1 MKIVV
6 DTNVLV
12 SAILKDR
19 VPEDVLLF
27 IIATPDIEWVAS
39 EEILTEY
46 KEVLGRKKFHLPK
59 ELLKDW
65 FDLLDDS
72 ITILPISLE
81 IEFPRDRKDAK
92 FIACALNAE
101 AGLLITGDKD
111 FVEAEKMMNTTIL
124 SVAMFKKAVM
134 DSWEK

>member
-1 MKIVV
+1 VKIVV

-46 KEVLGRKKFHLPK
+46 KEVLDRKKFRLPK

-72 ITILPISLE
+72 ITIIPISLE

>member
-46 KEVLGRKKFHLPK
+46 KEVLDRKKFRLPK

-72 ITILPISLE
+72 ITIIPISLE